1 MLVSCKTWT
10 CSATPWLCSTRPGA
24 NTVAGGQGLER
35 RARNEDLEALKR
47 LAVSFGRQNK
57 KFGNV
62 KLEDC
67 QLSSYLPRKRCL
79 LRAMIHPSATLRS

>member
-57 KFGNV
+57 KMGMSNWKFA
-62 KLEDC
+62 
-67 QLSSYLPRKRCL
+67 SCL
-79 LRAMIHPSATLRS
+79 HTYPEKGVCSEQ